1 MLNDFP
7 QFNNANECIFVRN
20 DKWIKF
26 IFIGFFFSE
35 NSSKELNILFSRK
48 FAVNM
53 VTTNTF
59 YFLEPPWK
67 SDPVSPTVPDLSTQ
81 RAVKNMR

>member
-1 MLNDFP
+1 MTFRNSTMLMKVFLYGMT
-7 QFNNANECIFVRN
+7 NESNLFSYV
-20 DKWIKF
+20 
-26 IFIGFFFSE
+26 FFSE

-59 YFLEPPWK
+59 HFLEPP
-67 SDPVSPTVPDLSTQ
+67 
-81 RAVKNMR
+81 

>member
-1 MLNDFP
+1 MTFRNSTMLMNVFLYGMT
-7 QFNNANECIFVRN
+7 NESNLFSYV
-20 DKWIKF
+20 
-26 IFIGFFFSE
+26 FFSE

-59 YFLEPPWK
+59 YFLEPP
-67 SDPVSPTVPDLSTQ
+67 
-81 RAVKNMR
+81 